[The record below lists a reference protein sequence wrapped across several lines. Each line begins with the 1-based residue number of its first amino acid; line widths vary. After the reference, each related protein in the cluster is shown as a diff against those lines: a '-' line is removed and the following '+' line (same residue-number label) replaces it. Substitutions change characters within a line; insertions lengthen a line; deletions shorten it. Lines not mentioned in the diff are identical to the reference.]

1 MYKKSVI
8 NLIGKALID
17 RNETIS
23 VAESVTAGH
32 LQLALS
38 LGENAR
44 QYFQGG
50 ITAYNIGQKSR
61 LLNVEPIHAENCN
74 CVSNLVAEQMAFRS
88 LKIFTSAWSIGV
100 TGYAAPVPECNINS
114 LFAYYAIY
122 HNYQLVIS
130 EKINSSYTQ
139 VLEVQE
145 DFVNI
150 ILDKLYKSLS
160 VNTES

>member
-1 MYKKSVI
+1 MYKKNVI
-8 NLIGKALID
+8 NLVAKALID

-50 ITAYNIGQKSR
+50 ITAYNIGQKAR

-74 CVSNLVAEQMAFRS
+74 GVSNLIAEQMALRAS
-88 LKIFTSAWSIGV
+88 EMFTSTWSIGV
-100 TGYAAPVPECNINS
+100 TGYAAPVPECNITS
-114 LFAYYAIY
+114 LFAYCAIY
-122 HNYQLVIS
+122 HDHKLVIS
-130 EKINSSYTQ
+130 EKLTSTYND
-139 VLEVQE
+139 VLKVQE
-145 DFVNI
+145 DYVNL
-150 ILDKLYKSLS
+150 ILIRFYKTLCLS
-160 VNTES
+160 